1 MAEVIRNAILK
12 SLDEL
17 DALPLEQLLEQ
28 RQQRLAAFGKFKE
41 A

>member
-17 DALPLEQLLEQ
+17 QAVPLEELLQQ
-28 RQQRLAAFGKFKE
+28 RQQRLSAFGKFKE